1 MHCVFVALSRRLDS
15 SNING
20 LQNMHEKIED
30 MCSYEIKTDIEEII
44 EINSCLLNSN
54 LKYLLG
60 DERGNYLL
68 GESCNNSSR

>member
-1 MHCVFVALSRRLDS
+1 MPCVFVALSRRLDS
-15 SNING
+15 SNVDG
-20 LQNMHEKIED
+20 LQKMHEKIED
-30 MCSYEIKTDIEEII
+30 MCNYEIMTDMEEII

-60 DERGNYLL
+60 DERENYLL

>member
-1 MHCVFVALSRRLDS
+1 MHCVFVALSRTLDS
-15 SNING
+15 SNVNG

-30 MCSYEIKTDIEEII
+30 MYSYEIMTDMEEII

-54 LKYLLG
+54 LRYLLG
-60 DERGNYLL
+60 DKRGNYLL